1 MPHSDSLLAVLD
13 SLPEMERAAV
23 ERELTITARHAAAG
37 ELAADTAHDA
47 GNSLFAILGL
57 VDLLLADTEPGS
69 KVAEQLEL
77 IRQSGLSLRDDLR
90 LLVDFA
96 RDEPEPSRT
105 AVFEDAVRAALQL
118 VRQGIGGRLELV
130 ARYPHEPLLVACEAG
145 ALRQAALHLLAAAR
159 AGAGTGRLIEVEV
172 ARETTETALLRVRPA
187 GADGLGIAIAR
198 RIAADHEGSLERDP
212 DALLLRL
219 PLAL

>member
-1 MPHSDSLLAVLD
+1 MPHSEFLLAVLD
-13 SLPEMERAAV
+13 SLPDERRAAV
-23 ERELTITARHAAAG
+23 ERELTITARRAAAG
-37 ELAADTAHDA
+37 ELAADVAHDA

-69 KVAEQLEL
+69 KAAEQLEL
-77 IRQSGLSLRDDLR
+77 IRQTGLSLRDDLR

-96 RDEPEPSRT
+96 RDEPEQSRT
-105 AVFEDAVRAALQL
+105 AVFEDAVRAAWNL
-118 VRQGIGGRLELV
+118 VRQGTGGQLELV
-130 ARYPHEPLLVACEAG
+130 ARCPHEPLVVACEAG

-159 AGAGTGRLIEVEV
+159 AGAGTSRLIEVDV
-172 ARETTETALLRVRPA
+172 ARETPETALLRVRPA

-198 RIAADHEGSLERDP
+198 RIAADHDGSLQRGPE
-212 DALLLRL
+212 ALLLRF